1 MVRRSLVLV
10 VAGLALLAAGCG
22 SGSSGGSDGSAT
34 KASTTTTEPTFAELD
49 PTELTFRPVVAIV
62 ACEPTALDSASS
74 TTTTTIAEDQE
85 VLPGFD
91 GSACYLVGPAGG
103 DGTDVRDAKVYADGV
118 GIEVQAK
125 PESADKLNELFDAC
139 YAGDDP
145 CPATSVDGH
154 GYVAIV
160 ADGVVLSAPAVNG
173 ERLASSPFVI
183 TGKFDKEQAN
193 NLAEAINGY

>member
-118 GIEVQAK
+118 GIQVSVREDDVA
-125 PESADKLNELFDAC
+125 AMNRLFNAC
-139 YAGDDP
+139 YFAIAA
-145 CPATSVDGH
+145 CPASSAEGK
-154 GYVAIV
+154 GYVAV
-160 ADGVVLSAPAVNG
+160 VVDGKVVSTPAIDA
-173 ERLASSPFVI
+173 EDLASSPFVI
-183 TGKFDKEQAN
+183 TGDFDQRQAGDI
-193 NLAEAINGY
+193 AAAINAL